1 MLRHLQYYIRKDG
14 WVMGTILPLSVL
26 LVNYLIFGDPYFDS
40 PSLVAKTFLI
50 SFSLCFLHWFV
61 LTFVDRQMRIWYPL
75 HSQTAKRMVI
85 YLLLHFVFVAA
96 VFALVFII
104 YDLCNFFDQVKFTRF
119 KWIVLIAT
127 IVFAVIMNTSLGEGI
142 TFYERW
148 KKAKAEAEELRQ
160 ENFNAQLDSLKSQ
173 INPHFLFNSLNTLCS
188 LINENPA
195 NAEKFLLKLS
205 KVYRYLLISGEGD
218 LATLSSEIQFIQ
230 SYFHLLKTRYGESV
244 SLTIQIDEQY
254 LSYKLPS
261 LTLQILV
268 ENAVKHN
275 IMEKERPLEI
285 IIATTDN
292 GRLTIRNNLQRKTR
306 GVSSNKVGLS
316 NIGKR
321 YKLLK
326 QDDIEVKEDSKHF
339 SVSVPLIN
347 SSQ

>member
-1 MLRHLQYYIRKDG
+1 
-14 WVMGTILPLSVL
+14 
-26 LVNYLIFGDPYFDS
+26 
-40 PSLVAKTFLI
+40 
-50 SFSLCFLHWFV
+50 
-61 LTFVDRQMRIWYPL
+61 MRLWYPL
-75 HSQTAKRMVI
+75 HSQTLKRLVI
-85 YLLLHFVFVAA
+85 YTLLHL
-96 VFALVFII
+96 ALTALLVTIVFIV
-104 YDLCNFFDQVKFTRF
+104 YDMNNLFDQVKFTRF
-119 KWIVLIAT
+119 KWVILIAASM
-127 IVFAVIMNTSLGEGI
+127 FSVIMTTSLGEGI
-142 TFYERW
+142 AFYERW

-160 ENFNAQLDSLKSQ
+160 ENFKAQLDSLKSQ

-230 SYFHLLKTRYGESV
+230 SYFHLLKTRYEDSV
-244 SLTIQIDEQY
+244 FLTIQIDEEY
-254 LSYKLPS
+254 MSYKMPS

-285 IIATTDN
+285 IIATMGN
-292 GRLTIRNNLQRKTR
+292 GRLTISNNLQRKIR
-306 GVSSNKVGLS
+306 GVSSNKVGLN

-326 QDDIEVKEDSKHF
+326 QDDIEVKQDDNHF
-339 SVSVPLIN
+339 SVSVPLIKP
-347 SSQ
+347 

>member
-14 WVMGTILPLSVL
+14 WFLLTILPLIVL
-26 LVNYLIFGDPYFDS
+26 LVNYFIFGDHYLDS
-40 PSLVAKTFLI
+40 LSLVTGTFLI
-50 SFSLCFLHWFV
+50 SFFLCVLHWFI
-61 LTFVDRQMRIWYPL
+61 LTYVDRKMRLWYPL
-75 HSQTAKRMVI
+75 HNQTSKRMFI
-85 YLLLHFVFVAA
+85 YILLHLGLSVSLI
-96 VFALVFII
+96 ALVFLV
-104 YDLCNFFDQVKFTRF
+104 YDMNNYFDQVKFTRF
-119 KWIVLIAT
+119 KWIVLTAT
-127 IVFAVIMNTSLGEGI
+127 VVFSVIMSTSLGEGI
-142 TFYERW
+142 AFYERW

-160 ENFNAQLDSLKSQ
+160 ENFKAQLDSLKAQ

-188 LINENPA
+188 LINEDPQ

-218 LATLSSEIQFIQ
+218 LATLNSEMQFID
-230 SYFHLLKTRYGESV
+230 SYFHLLKTRYGDCIF
-244 SLTIQIDEQY
+244 LTIQIDEQY
-254 LSYKLPS
+254 MNYKLPS

-268 ENAVKHN
+268 EKAVKHN

-285 IIATTDN
+285 IIATSNN
-292 GRLTIRNNLQRKTR
+292 GRLIISNNLQRKTR

-326 QDDIEVKEDSKHF
+326 QGDIEVKEDGKEF

-347 SSQ
+347 SNQ